1 MLIYRLINML
11 PKYHRT
17 FLGGVV
23 LAVLNLCT
31 YKSKPVMLLS
41 QKVSIDSIGDRHELS
56 KCNSFYGNLC
66 DEIGTT

>member
-31 YKSKPVMLLS
+31 NKSKPVMLLS
-41 QKVSIDSIGDRHELS
+41 QKVSIDSIGDGHELF
-56 KCNSFYGNLC
+56 KCNSFYGHLC